1 MKTNPLFILA
11 LLCTLV
17 QGAWAQTC
25 VSSDDELRAAI
36 TNDGANITVT
46 ADINLS
52 NGTLKGG
59 CGRQVCGMRYGNSR
73 FTDGR

>member
-25 VSSDDELRAAI
+25 VSSDDELRDAI
-36 TNDGANITVT
+36 ADKANIK
-46 ADINLS
+46 LMR
-52 NGTLKGG
+52 GTTCLD
-59 CGRQVCGMRYGNSR
+59 VS
-73 FTDGR
+73 

>member
-59 CGRQVCGMRYGNSR
+59 WGGKCMVCG
-73 FTDGR
+73 T